1 MVLTG
6 LVFVALSLNVN
17 VVTQD
22 ATHRYRAIDTLT
34 AMTGIFV
41 ICAFALMGGQDH
53 RAVGIEWLVVAAISI
68 AVYLHGYV
76 QAVRRGGSIAWLRRR
91 RVIVAAV
98 LYLTQLVGAAL
109 LVADQIAGL
118 YVAAVAMVAA
128 LTLMISGAWLLVV
141 GVTMREPKTL
151 RPEPI
156 TAVLAGGNPDVGEL
170 AASSGGRPRGR
181 LVTSGSGR
189 GPHRDALAAI
199 ASRPPAASLRSRSA
213 ARRRCGSMAS
223 P

>member
-1 MVLTG
+1 MFALDAYRPDQWHDFFVMVGGGAVVLTG

-68 AVYLHGYV
+68 AVYYTGTSRPSV
-76 QAVRRGGSIAWLRRR
+76 AVEAWPGS
-91 RVIVAAV
+91 
-98 LYLTQLVGAAL
+98 
-109 LVADQIAGL
+109 ADGDWSLPLCSTSPNWSAQRCSSPTTSPACML
-118 YVAAVAMVAA
+118 PRVAMIAA

-151 RPEPI
+151 
-156 TAVLAGGNPDVGEL
+156 D
-170 AASSGGRPRGR
+170 
-181 LVTSGSGR
+181 
-189 GPHRDALAAI
+189 
-199 ASRPPAASLRSRSA
+199 RS
-213 ARRRCGSMAS
+213 

>member
-1 MVLTG
+1 MFALDAYRPDQWHDFFVMVGGGAVVLTG

-17 VVTQD
+17 VVTHD

-76 QAVRRGGSIAWLRRR
+76 QAVRRGGSIVWLRAR
-91 RVIVAAV
+91 RVVVAAL
-98 LYLTQLVGAAL
+98 LYLIQLVGAAL
-109 LVADQIAGL
+109 LVADRIAGL

-128 LTLMISGAWLLVV
+128 LTFMISSAWLLVV
-141 GVTMREPKTL
+141 GVTMLEPK
-151 RPEPI
+151 P
-156 TAVLAGGNPDVGEL
+156 PD
-170 AASSGGRPRGR
+170 
-181 LVTSGSGR
+181 
-189 GPHRDALAAI
+189 
-199 ASRPPAASLRSRSA
+199 RS
-213 ARRRCGSMAS
+213 

>member
-1 MVLTG
+1 MFALDAYRPDQWHDFFVMVGGGAVVLTG

-76 QAVRRGGSIAWLRRR
+76 QAVRRGGSIVWLRGRR
-91 RVIVAAV
+91 ILVAAV

-109 LVADQIAGL
+109 LVADRIAGL
-118 YVAAVAMVAA
+118 YVAAVAMVVA
-128 LTLMISGAWLLVV
+128 LTFMISSAWLLVV
-141 GVTMREPKTL
+141 GVTMREPK
-151 RPEPI
+151 PF
-156 TAVLAGGNPDVGEL
+156 D
-170 AASSGGRPRGR
+170 
-181 LVTSGSGR
+181 
-189 GPHRDALAAI
+189 
-199 ASRPPAASLRSRSA
+199 RS
-213 ARRRCGSMAS
+213 

>member
-1 MVLTG
+1 MFALDAYRPDQWHDFFVMVGGGAVVLTG

-76 QAVRRGGSIAWLRRR
+76 QAVRRGGSIVWLRGR
-91 RVIVAAV
+91 RVVVAAV

-109 LVADQIAGL
+109 L
-118 YVAAVAMVAA
+118 AA
-128 LTLMISGAWLLVV
+128 T
-141 GVTMREPKTL
+141 
-151 RPEPI
+151 
-156 TAVLAGGNPDVGEL
+156 
-170 AASSGGRPRGR
+170 
-181 LVTSGSGR
+181 
-189 GPHRDALAAI
+189 
-199 ASRPPAASLRSRSA
+199 
-213 ARRRCGSMAS
+213 AS
-223 P
+223 PGCMSPR

>member
-1 MVLTG
+1 
-6 LVFVALSLNVN
+6 
-17 VVTQD
+17 
-22 ATHRYRAIDTLT
+22 
-34 AMTGIFV
+34 MTGIFV

-109 LVADQIAGL
+109 LVADRIAGL

-128 LTLMISGAWLLVV
+128 LTFMISSAWLLVV
-141 GVTMREPKTL
+141 GVTMREPK
-151 RPEPI
+151 PF
-156 TAVLAGGNPDVGEL
+156 D
-170 AASSGGRPRGR
+170 
-181 LVTSGSGR
+181 
-189 GPHRDALAAI
+189 
-199 ASRPPAASLRSRSA
+199 RS
-213 ARRRCGSMAS
+213 

>member
-1 MVLTG
+1 MLTG

-91 RVIVAAV
+91 SDRCRCALPHPNGRRSVARRRPNRRAV
-98 LYLTQLVGAAL
+98 CRRGSDGRRNDAHDLGR
-109 LVADQIAGL
+109 
-118 YVAAVAMVAA
+118 MA
-128 LTLMISGAWLLVV
+128 LTRRCDDARAEALRPESITYRSGAWSVRSSSQSI
-141 GVTMREPKTL
+141 GAPR
-151 RPEPI
+151 RH
-156 TAVLAGGNPDVGEL
+156 AV
-170 AASSGGRPRGR
+170 SW
-181 LVTSGSGR
+181 GS
-189 GPHRDALAAI
+189 P
-199 ASRPPAASLRSRSA
+199 SRSRSH
-213 ARRRCGSMAS
+213 RRGRPGA
-223 P
+223 

>member
-1 MVLTG
+1 MFALDAYRPDQWHDFFVMVGGGAVVLTG

-17 VVTQD
+17 VVTHD

-76 QAVRRGGSIAWLRRR
+76 QAVRRGGSIAWLRKR

-128 LTLMISGAWLLVV
+128 MTLMISGAWLLLV
-141 GVTMREPKTL
+141 GVTMREPKTPTGAHNC
-151 RPEPI
+151 R
-156 TAVLAGGNPDVGEL
+156 
-170 AASSGGRPRGR
+170 SGGRQPRR
-181 LVTSGSGR
+181 R
-189 GPHRDALAAI
+189 G
-199 ASRPPAASLRSRSA
+199 ASRLRVT
-213 ARRRCGSMAS
+213 GSEDG
-223 P
+223 